1 MNDHVGLLFSP
12 WGWLSAALVLGAL
25 EILIPGAYMIWLAAA
40 ALATAATVAVTDG
53 GIGFQL
59 AVFAGWAVAALAGS
73 RRLKRDHPIRS
84 DDPAL
89 NDRTRRLLG
98 ATAIIVQPMTGGRG
112 RVQLGDSE
120 WLAEGPDLPVGT
132 RVRVLGSDGA
142 VLKIGPL
149 EGSSPHEPKADNAP
163 GSRDG

>member
-1 MNDHVGLLFSP
+1 MNDLGDLVFSP
-12 WGWLSAALVLGAL
+12 WGWLSAALLLGAL
-25 EILIPGAYMIWLAAA
+25 EIVIPGAYMIWLAAA

-89 NDRTRRLLG
+89 NERSLRLLG
-98 ATAIIVQPMTGGRG
+98 ATAIVVQPMIGGRG
-112 RVQLGDSE
+112 RVQLGDTA

-142 VLKIGPL
+142 ILKIGPL
-149 EGSSPHEPKADNAP
+149 EGSGAAEAKPDDPAGNP
-163 GSRDG
+163 RG

>member
-1 MNDHVGLLFSP
+1 MNDLTGLVFSP

-59 AVFAGWAVAALAGS
+59 AVFAGWSVAALAGS

-89 NDRTRRLLG
+89 NERSLRMLG
-98 ATAIIVQPMTGGRG
+98 ATAIIVQPMVGGRG

-149 EGSSPHEPKADNAP
+149 AESAGQESKADDTT
-163 GSRDG
+163 G

>member
-1 MNDHVGLLFSP
+1 MNDPVGLLFSP

-40 ALATAATVAVTDG
+40 ALATAATVAVADG
-53 GIGFQL
+53 GVGFQL

-89 NDRTRRLLG
+89 NDRTQRLLG

-142 VLKIGPL
+142 VLKIGAL
-149 EGSSPHEPKADNAP
+149 EGSSRHEPKADNAAGSP
-163 GSRDG
+163 GG

>member
-1 MNDHVGLLFSP
+1 MSDLSSFIFSP

-40 ALATAATVAVTDG
+40 ALATAATVALTDG
-53 GIGFQL
+53 GVGFQL

-89 NDRTRRLLG
+89 NDRTQRLLG

-112 RVQLGDSE
+112 RVQLGNSE

-132 RVRVLGSDGA
+132 RVRVLGSDGT

-149 EGSSPHEPKADNAP
+149 AGSARPEPDADDPPA
-163 GSRDG
+163 GVGG